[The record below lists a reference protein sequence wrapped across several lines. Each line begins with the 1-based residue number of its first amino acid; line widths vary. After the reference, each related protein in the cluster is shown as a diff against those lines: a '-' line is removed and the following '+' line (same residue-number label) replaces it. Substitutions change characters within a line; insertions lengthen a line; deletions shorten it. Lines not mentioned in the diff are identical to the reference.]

1 MASNNGGGD
10 IPHRAGPSAQK
21 QIPSPEQQFV
31 SEQNVIDQTE
41 DVFQNFIY
49 ESWTRDCNRGE
60 FMDQG
65 TPNVPQLTNFTNNPL
80 SASAQVGRR
89 LAKIGDDINMKY
101 QGEFDHMIDKLQ
113 VDKSTAYD
121 AFAGVARRLMEG
133 GLNWGRIATLFS
145 FGYRIF
151 VRVIGIGELIKDFG
165 KVLGRIVS
173 NIVNFIK
180 DASQGIAR
188 WIASQGGWQSA
199 LTYVPS
205 VGWQVLTGIAVGAV
219 ATLGLVYYLHN
230 SGK

>member
-1 MASNNGGGD
+1 MASNDGGGD
-10 IPHRAGPSAQK
+10 IPHWTGSAQK
-21 QIPSPEQQFV
+21 QIPSPEQFSPD

-41 DVFQNFIY
+41 DVFQNFLY
-49 ESWTRDCNRGE
+49 ESWSRDNSRGMFVE
-60 FMDQG
+60 QV
-65 TPNVPQLTNFTNNPL
+65 TPNVPQLTNFTADPL

-89 LAKIGDDINMKY
+89 LAKIGDDINQKY
-101 QGEFDHMIDKLQ
+101 QPEFDHMIDKLQ

-121 AFAGVARRLMEG
+121 AFAGVARRLVEG

-151 VRVIGIGELIKDFG
+151 VRVIGIGEAIKEIG

-173 NIVNFIK
+173 NIVTFIK

-188 WIASQGGWQSA
+188 WIAGQGGWRSA
-199 LTYVPS
+199 LSYVPTVS
-205 VGWQVLTGIAVGAV
+205 WQVLTGIAVAAV
-219 ATLGLVYYLHN
+219 ATLGIVYYLHN